1 MTHILDE
8 INQANDIKNI
18 NPAEYKKLADEIRK
32 FLVQNISK
40 TGGHLASNLGAVE
53 LTMALHL
60 YMDFPKDR
68 LVWDV
73 GHQAYTHKLLTGR
86 KRDFSTLRT
95 FEGLSGFPKIKESIC
110 DAFDTGHSS
119 TSISAAMGLVKARDI
134 SGEDYRVVAV
144 IGDGALSGG
153 MAFEALNNAEGLNSN
168 LTIVLNDN
176 NMSISENVGGMANY
190 LGQLRTDVKY
200 NNFKNTIEAF
210 LKKVP
215 GIGYTVMDKLK
226 KSKDSLKRLVI
237 PGMLFEDMGLTY
249 IGPIDGHD
257 INQLMTAFASA
268 SKVKEAV
275 LIHVVTKKGKGY
287 KPAEQNPSKFHGVE
301 AFDVKTGKNSNIKKD
316 LTYTEVFSDTIAELG
331 RKNEKIVA
339 ITAAMPSGTGL
350 NKFMKE
356 YPDRFFDVGIA
367 EEHAVTYAAGLAVGG
382 MKPFVAIYSTF
393 LQRAYDQI
401 LHDVCISNLPVVFAI
416 DRAGLVGND
425 GETHQGIFD
434 ISYLSHIPSIT
445 FIAPK
450 NAWELREMLIYAER
464 FNGPIAIRY
473 PRGKAYQGL
482 LEYQQPIEYGKS
494 EIIYE
499 IPGALPKESQDTLYV
514 EGTNKRS
521 INTLN
526 TKNTAKSKKSSQA
539 EKENIVILATGSM
552 VETAEIVSK
561 ALLEASH
568 KVTFVNVR
576 FIKPMDEE
584 LLHRLAVSH
593 GTWVTMEEN
602 VRFGGFGEK
611 ISGFLVEYN
620 YREINQLNISLPDQ
634 FIEQGDVAVLK
645 EKLGFDPESIK
656 LRILE
661 YINSNA

>member
-8 INQANDIKNI
+8 INQANDIKKI
-18 NPAEYKKLADEIRK
+18 DSAEYKKLAAEIRK

-60 YMDFPKDR
+60 YLDFPKDR

-86 KRDFSTLRT
+86 KKEFTTLRT
-95 FEGLSGFPKIKESIC
+95 YEGLSGFPKKKESIC

-119 TSISAAMGLVKARDI
+119 TSISAAMGLVNAREL

-153 MAFEALNNAEGLNSN
+153 MAFEALNNAEGLHSN

-190 LGQLRTDVKY
+190 LGQLRTDTKY
-200 NNFKNTIEAF
+200 NNFKSSVENF
-210 LKKVP
+210 LKKIP
-215 GIGYTVMDKLK
+215 GIGNAIMDKLK

-237 PGMLFEDMGLTY
+237 PGMLFEDMGITY

-301 AFDVKTGKNSNIKKD
+301 AFDVKTGENFNSKKD
-316 LTYTEVFSDTIAELG
+316 TTYTEVFSDTITELG
-331 RKNEKIVA
+331 KCNEKIVA

-350 NKFMKE
+350 NKFMKS
-356 YPDRFFDVGIA
+356 YPERFFDVGIA

-434 ISYLSHIPSIT
+434 ISYLSHMPSLT
-445 FIAPK
+445 FVAPK
-450 NAWELREMLIYAER
+450 NAWELKEMLIYAGS
-464 FNGPIAIRY
+464 FQGPIAIRY

-482 LEYQQPIEYGKS
+482 KEYKQPIEYGKG

-499 IPGALPKESQDTLYV
+499 ISESLPKELK
-514 EGTNKRS
+514 EMGK
-521 INTLN
+521 
-526 TKNTAKSKKSSQA
+526 SQA
-539 EKENIVILATGSM
+539 NKKNIVLLAVGSM
-552 VETAEIVSK
+552 VETAENVSR
-561 ALLEASH
+561 ALLGSGH
-568 KVTFVNVR
+568 KVTLVNMR
-576 FIKPMDEE
+576 FIKPFDEE
-584 LLHRLAVSH
+584 LLHRLAVNH
-593 GTWVTMEEN
+593 GSWVTLEEN
-602 VRFGGFGEK
+602 VKLGGFGER
-611 ISGFLVEYN
+611 ITGFLMEHN

-645 EKLGFDPESIK
+645 EKLGMDSESIK
-656 LRILE
+656 LKILE
-661 YINSNA
+661 FINSNA